1 MGFAK
6 VVDRSLLRQLVRSD
20 YRVGTQSTPNC
31 GLPVMNLAR
40 RMSLFSMD
48 ERACKTGP
56 YLQILT
62 EVQCSESGLTRTER
76 NTAVEWDD

>member
-1 MGFAK
+1 
-6 VVDRSLLRQLVRSD
+6 
-20 YRVGTQSTPNC
+20 
-31 GLPVMNLAR
+31 MNLAR